1 MGHASMQEAARI
13 TEALLA
19 MPVGTEA
26 TMNGRR
32 VRRDDADGLET
43 WVVDGRRHG
52 YFLAVEAV
60 TGRTTEE
67 LAAWLRQRLEQ

>member
-1 MGHASMQEAARI
+1 MRHASMQEAARI
-13 TEALLA
+13 TEALLV
-19 MPVGTEA
+19 MPTGSETA
-26 TMNGRR
+26 MNGRR
-32 VRRDDADGLET
+32 VRRDAADGLET

-67 LAAWLRQRLEQ
+67 LAAWIRRVRR